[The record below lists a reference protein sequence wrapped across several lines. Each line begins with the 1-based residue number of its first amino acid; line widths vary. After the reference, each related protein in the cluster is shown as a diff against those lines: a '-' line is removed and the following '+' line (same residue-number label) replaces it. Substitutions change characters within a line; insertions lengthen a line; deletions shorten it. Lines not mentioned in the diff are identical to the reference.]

1 MCDESKPQSALHRVL
16 TGFTAS
22 GASGVAKASPGIAVT
37 GAGVMG
43 FPIETW
49 VSILTCC
56 YLAFMLIGAL
66 PKVIEAIRYLF
77 RLAVP
82 RKPRKDVVP
91 VTTLESSDVQK
102 KIEKVK
108 GNE

>member
-1 MCDESKPQSALHRVL
+1 MCDDKSPLQRIVA
-16 TGFTAS
+16 GFSAS

-37 GAGVMG
+37 SAGVMG

-56 YLAFMLIGAL
+56 YLLFMLVGAL
-66 PKVIEAIRYLF
+66 PKVIEAIRYLY

-82 RKPRKDVVP
+82 KKSVIS
-91 VTTLESSDVQK
+91 VTTVESQDVKHKIDQVKSDD
-102 KIEKVK
+102 
-108 GNE
+108 

>member
-1 MCDESKPQSALHRVL
+1 MCDESKPQSALQRVV

-56 YLAFMLIGAL
+56 YLLFMLIGAL
-66 PKVIEAIRYLF
+66 PKVIEALRYLY

-82 RKPRKDVVP
+82 RKAVVP
-91 VTTLESSDVQK
+91 VTTLESSDVK
-102 KIEKVK
+102 NKLEKVN

>member
-1 MCDESKPQSALHRVL
+1 MCDDKSPLQRIVA
-16 TGFTAS
+16 GFTAS

-37 GAGVMG
+37 SAGVMG

-56 YLAFMLIGAL
+56 YLLFMLIGAL
-66 PKVIEAIRYLF
+66 PKVVEAIRYLY
-77 RLAVP
+77 RLAV
-82 RKPRKDVVP
+82 PRKDVVP

>member
-1 MCDESKPQSALHRVL
+1 MCDDKSPLQRIVA
-16 TGFTAS
+16 GFSAS

-37 GAGVMG
+37 SAGVMG

-56 YLAFMLIGAL
+56 YLLFMLVGAL
-66 PKVIEAIRYLF
+66 PKVIEAIRYLY

-82 RKPRKDVVP
+82 KKSVIS
-91 VTTLESSDVQK
+91 VTTVESQDVKHKIDQVKSD
-102 KIEKVK
+102 E
-108 GNE
+108 

>member
-1 MCDESKPQSALHRVL
+1 MCDESKPQSALQRVV

-56 YLAFMLIGAL
+56 YLLFMLIGAL
-66 PKVIEAIRYLF
+66 PKVIEALRYLY

-82 RKPRKDVVP
+82 RKAVVP
-91 VTTLESSDVQK
+91 VTTLESSDVK
-102 KIEKVK
+102 NKLDKVK

>member
-1 MCDESKPQSALHRVL
+1 MCDDKSPLQRIVA
-16 TGFTAS
+16 GFTAS

-56 YLAFMLIGAL
+56 YLLLMLVGTL
-66 PKVIEAIRYLF
+66 PKVIEAIRYLY
-77 RLAVP
+77 RLAV
-82 RKPRKDVVP
+82 PRKDVVP

>member
-1 MCDESKPQSALHRVL
+1 MCDDKSPLQRIVA
-16 TGFTAS
+16 GFTAS

-37 GAGVMG
+37 SAGVMG

-56 YLAFMLIGAL
+56 YLLFMLVGAL
-66 PKVIEAIRYLF
+66 PKVIEAIRYLY

-82 RKPRKDVVP
+82 KKSVMS
-91 VTTLESSDVQK
+91 VTTVESPDVKNKIDQVKSDD
-102 KIEKVK
+102 
-108 GNE
+108 

>member
-1 MCDESKPQSALHRVL
+1 MCDDKSPLQRIVA
-16 TGFTAS
+16 GFTAS

-37 GAGVMG
+37 SAGVMG

-56 YLAFMLIGAL
+56 YLLFMLVGAL
-66 PKVIEAIRYLF
+66 PKVIEAIRYLY

-82 RKPRKDVVP
+82 KKSVIS
-91 VTTLESSDVQK
+91 VTTVESQDVQH
-102 KIEKVK
+102 KIDQVK
-108 GNE
+108 SDE

>member
-1 MCDESKPQSALHRVL
+1 MCDDKSPLQRIVA
-16 TGFTAS
+16 GFTAS

-37 GAGVMG
+37 SAGVMG

-56 YLAFMLIGAL
+56 YLLFMLVGAL

-82 RKPRKDVVP
+82 KKSVMS
-91 VTTLESSDVQK
+91 VTTVESPDVKNKIDQVKSD
-102 KIEKVK
+102 E
-108 GNE
+108 

>member
-1 MCDESKPQSALHRVL
+1 MCDDKSPLQRIVA
-16 TGFTAS
+16 GFTAS

-37 GAGVMG
+37 SAGVMG

-56 YLAFMLIGAL
+56 YLLFMLVGAL
-66 PKVIEAIRYLF
+66 PKVIEAIRYLY

-82 RKPRKDVVP
+82 KKSVIS
-91 VTTLESSDVQK
+91 VTTVESQDVK
-102 KIEKVK
+102 HKIDQVK
-108 GNE
+108 IDE